1 MSADSLNNPKLEDLL
16 NAPAGNWISQAVET
30 VAKVQR
36 TLFAISNSEDS
47 KQLQLLK
54 IGTVFQIFLIDTLLS
69 GNKPE
74 ELKKEDWFNI
84 ADNVS
89 QYAVMK
95 DGQSYSEF
103 VFSMYADY
111 IDASAK
117 VYQKVK
123 APEDKVKAIKA
134 IASELR
140 QNAELLQS
148 GDLSEVEY
156 TEKCLWDSL
165 EAMIKCLS
173 LLPTLVIGEEY
184 GQLIQATSQLA
195 FEYARYLLYAKEQAI
210 LAAYIENQYIL
221 DEKLQ
226 KEYEAYLAE
235 VKGNTDRF
243 RALIDDAFSADIHES
258 LKQSVALG
266 KAAGVKEEELLA
278 SLEDIDDFFS

>member
-69 GNKPE
+69 GKKPE

-117 VYQKVK
+117 VFQKVN

-221 DEKLQ
+221 DEKLH

-235 VKGNTDRF
+235 VKENTDRF

-266 KAAGVKEEELLA
+266 KAAGVKEEELLT

>member
-1 MSADSLNNPKLEDLL
+1 MSADSLYSPKLEDLL

-30 VAKVQR
+30 VTKVQR

-69 GNKPE
+69 GKKPE

-111 IDASAK
+111 IDTSAK
-117 VYQKVK
+117 VFQKVN

-235 VKGNTDRF
+235 VKENTDRF
-243 RALIDDAFSADIHES
+243 RALIDDAFSADVHEC

-266 KAAGVKEEELLA
+266 KAAGVKEEELLT

>member
-69 GNKPE
+69 GKKPE

-95 DGQSYSEF
+95 DGQAYSEF

-117 VYQKVK
+117 VFQKVN

-140 QNAELLQS
+140 QNAVLLQS
-148 GDLSEVEY
+148 GELSEVEY

-226 KEYEAYLAE
+226 EEYEAYLAE
-235 VKGNTDRF
+235 VKENTDRF

-266 KAAGVKEEELLA
+266 KAAGVKEEELLT

>member
-1 MSADSLNNPKLEDLL
+1 MSADSLNSPKLEDLL

-30 VAKVQR
+30 VTKVQR
-36 TLFAISNSEDS
+36 TLFAIAKSEDS
-47 KQLQLLK
+47 NQFQLLK

-69 GNKPE
+69 GKKPE

-95 DGQSYSEF
+95 DGQAYSVF

-235 VKGNTDRF
+235 VKENTDRF

-266 KAAGVKEEELLA
+266 KAAGVKEEELLT

>member
-1 MSADSLNNPKLEDLL
+1 MSADSLNSPKLEDLL

-30 VAKVQR
+30 VTKVQR
-36 TLFAISNSEDS
+36 TLFAIAKSEDS
-47 KQLQLLK
+47 NQFQLLK

-69 GNKPE
+69 GKKPE

-95 DGQSYSEF
+95 DGQAYSVF

-148 GDLSEVEY
+148 GELSEVEY
-156 TEKCLWDSL
+156 TEKCLWVSL

-210 LAAYIENQYIL
+210 LASYIENQYIL

-235 VKGNTDRF
+235 VIENTDRF

-266 KAAGVKEEELLA
+266 KAAGVKEEELLT

>member
-54 IGTVFQIFLIDTLLS
+54 IGTVFQIFLNDTLLS
-69 GNKPE
+69 GKKPE

-117 VYQKVK
+117 VFQKVN

-173 LLPTLVIGEEY
+173 LLPTVVIGEEY

-235 VKGNTDRF
+235 VKENTDRF

-266 KAAGVKEEELLA
+266 KAAGVKEEELLT

>member
-1 MSADSLNNPKLEDLL
+1 
-16 NAPAGNWISQAVET
+16 
-30 VAKVQR
+30 
-36 TLFAISNSEDS
+36 
-47 KQLQLLK
+47 
-54 IGTVFQIFLIDTLLS
+54 
-69 GNKPE
+69 
-74 ELKKEDWFNI
+74 
-84 ADNVS
+84 
-89 QYAVMK
+89 
-95 DGQSYSEF
+95 
-103 VFSMYADY
+103 MYADY

-117 VYQKVK
+117 VFQKVN

-140 QNAELLQS
+140 QNAVLLQS
-148 GDLSEVEY
+148 GEISEVEY

-184 GQLIQATSQLA
+184 GQLIQATSQFA

-235 VKGNTDRF
+235 VKKNTDRF

-266 KAAGVKEEELLA
+266 KAAGVKEEELLT

>member
-69 GNKPE
+69 GKKPE

-117 VYQKVK
+117 VFQKVN

-235 VKGNTDRF
+235 VKENTDRF

-266 KAAGVKEEELLA
+266 KAAGVKEEELLT